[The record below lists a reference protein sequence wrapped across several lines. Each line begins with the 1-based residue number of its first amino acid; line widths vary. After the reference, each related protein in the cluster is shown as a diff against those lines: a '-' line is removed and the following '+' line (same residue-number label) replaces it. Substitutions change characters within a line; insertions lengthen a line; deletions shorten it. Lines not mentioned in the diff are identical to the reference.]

1 MREVEEN
8 GLGNQIFLEYI
19 FNKNADV
26 FPLTLVTIFIFCFST
41 IISVGKWWS
50 KNLCCE
56 MLQRSSLPHIAF
68 RLDPF
73 SLKVPS
79 ILLQV
84 NSTQKKTCD
93 FSLEGMMENE
103 AFRA

>member
-68 RLDPF
+68 RLGPF
-73 SLKVPS
+73 FSESSVDFIAGKFHA
-79 ILLQV
+79 
-84 NSTQKKTCD
+84 KKD
-93 FSLEGMMENE
+93 LRFQS
-103 AFRA
+103 